1 MWVIWIV
8 KIVGCDQYLEMYEA
22 IELEST
28 NNNCLDFHS
37 PVENLDSNL
46 RAIQHSIGVN
56 RVVASSCS
64 GLMERYSNFKQLS
77 CLFYRFL
84 SFVLVAPLFQ
94 AFTAITLLHGVET
107 WKVLTCVY

>member
-1 MWVIWIV
+1 
-8 KIVGCDQYLEMYEA
+8 VGCDQYLEMYEA
-22 IELEST
+22 IELESI

-64 GLMERYSNFKQLS
+64 GLMESRPSFSSVYSYHVASRSGNVESLDMRLLSVCRYPHIQFI
-77 CLFYRFL
+77 FL
-84 SFVLVAPLFQ
+84 EVSIYTSGPYF
-94 AFTAITLLHGVET
+94 FT
-107 WKVLTCVY
+107 Y